1 MTPRELQADCNQP
14 TLHPTLESSLLL
26 LSQSFLK
33 EKDSERGQEVWN
45 SEQPKSYREPR
56 TWGRQTNQDQPKRQQ
71 KKGESQ
77 LYPKMDPVPD
87 PAPALRME

>member
-45 SEQPKSYREPR
+45 SEQPKSYRDLGPGED
-56 TWGRQTNQDQPKRQQ
+56 RQTKTSQRDSKRRENLSFVQRWILYLIQLQP
-71 KKGESQ
+71 
-77 LYPKMDPVPD
+77 
-87 PAPALRME
+87 